1 MMKEKR
7 TITCYETDAAK
18 NLKPF
23 AFMNLAQEMA
33 NRDALELGF
42 GYDQLIEKQTIWVLS
57 RMDVLYLR
65 PPLWREKIVMETWHK
80 GEDGIF
86 SLRDFLIRNEAENED
101 LVKATSSWLIIN
113 TNTRRIQ
120 RPQNLF
126 DDASL
131 RSKTTRHAL
140 ETPCGKIPVPGTGML
155 RHVERKTVRYA
166 DIDFNLHANNAKYIE
181 WAMDCLE
188 TDLVTSHRVKR
199 FQINFNAEARLSD
212 TLDISV
218 AQTGTLDRYVEGRK
232 EDKSIFQVHIS
243 FAP

>member
-1 MMKEKR
+1 
-7 TITCYETDAAK
+7 
-18 NLKPF
+18 
-23 AFMNLAQEMA
+23 
-33 NRDALELGF
+33 
-42 GYDQLIEKQTIWVLS
+42 
-57 RMDVLYLR
+57 
-65 PPLWREKIVMETWHK
+65 
-80 GEDGIF
+80 
-86 SLRDFLIRNEAENED
+86 
-101 LVKATSSWLIIN
+101 
-113 TNTRRIQ
+113 
-120 RPQNLF
+120 
-126 DDASL
+126 
-131 RSKTTRHAL
+131 
-140 ETPCGKIPVPGTGML
+140 ML

-218 AQTGTLDRYVEGRK
+218 AQTGTLDRYVEGIK